1 MARFMGSSVSF
12 ALWGFLQSVTQNGIH
27 SHPGA
32 MDAAPPARKRLRGKT
47 VGNQLAA
54 RYQEEAHS
62 IHAAARTLSPF
73 LLRKNTTVKFSHLYF
88 LHGQIYPYGN

>member
-47 VGNQLAA
+47 VVNQLAA